1 MAYTQRPGGE
11 QEIVGNRM
19 QMLRCK
25 GIEERRHREV
35 MCKWKE
41 RSGGWVR

>member
-1 MAYTQRPGGE
+1 
-11 QEIVGNRM
+11 M

-35 MCKWKE
+35 MWKKKG